1 MFEVEKKGDRWQLF
15 GGNGH
20 RGGREEEKEKEK
32 EEEREERNVKE
43 YNDSFKQHGKTRGIE
58 V

>member
-20 RGGREEEKEKEK
+20 RGGREEEKEKEEEK

-43 YNDSFKQHGKTRGIE
+43 YDATFK
-58 V
+58 

>member
-20 RGGREEEKEKEK
+20 RGGREEEKEKEEER

-43 YNDSFKQHGKTRGIE
+43 YNDSFK
-58 V
+58 